1 MANLHVG
8 IMVCHA
14 NGQEEFL
21 MSGNK
26 TEKEQ
31 VKVHIRWMIRRDMQ
45 EVLQAE
51 QQCFA
56 QSWTEEDFL
65 RCLRQRNCIGM
76 VAEAGDKV
84 IGFMIYELHKNK
96 LHILNFA
103 VHPDYQRSGVG
114 LQMAVKLI
122 GKLSSH
128 RRTRITLEVRETNL
142 SGQVFFRN
150 QGFKAIRVLRSFYD
164 DSNEDAYLMQY
175 KLPSDTDEDFEET
188 INLIAQY
195 EENS

>member
-150 QGFKAIRVLRSFYD
+150 QGFKAIRVLRSFYE

-188 INLIAQY
+188 INRIAQY
-195 EENS
+195 EENA

>member
-188 INLIAQY
+188 INRIAQY
-195 EENS
+195 EENT

>member
-1 MANLHVG
+1 
-8 IMVCHA
+8 
-14 NGQEEFL
+14 
-21 MSGNK
+21 
-26 TEKEQ
+26 
-31 VKVHIRWMIRRDMQ
+31 
-45 EVLQAE
+45 
-51 QQCFA
+51 
-56 QSWTEEDFL
+56 
-65 RCLRQRNCIGM
+65 
-76 VAEAGDKV
+76 
-84 IGFMIYELHKNK
+84 
-96 LHILNFA
+96 HILNFA

-188 INLIAQY
+188 INRIAQY
-195 EENS
+195 EENA